1 MKDADGVA
9 ARPAPE
15 SASVG
20 SPGAGAA
27 PRYPAEGLSRGPDG
41 VSERAPGAVLEERE
55 GLGVQGCRP
64 GGPVAYAGATSGQ
77 LRASA
82 A

>member
-55 GLGVQGCRP
+55 GLECRVVGRVGRWRMRAQP
-64 GGPVAYAGATSGQ
+64 SGQ